1 MCLNWFSDLMQS
13 ESDGRQSSAIGS
25 GYEVVLALATLTLWP
40 ILDERAVGSPAQRAR
55 ALVFTPIIGF
65 FAGVLLGLF
74 DHALTGKVTVGTRSF
89 AIVTAASLA
98 MLFLQWRGIADL
110 FEALRAGARPA
121 STGLARIGPGGVTVA
136 MAGFALEVLLLTR
149 IKEPASRTAALVM
162 SSMLARWSI
171 VPVAYGLKAGER
183 WGLGLPFEGGIEFRE
198 FAISSVIALGLT
210 LALYADVGLVVTVV
224 VAVAILGLRFLLS
237 RRFGGVPGFALAG
250 ASAIIE
256 IAVIVTVATLST

>member
-1 MCLNWFSDLMQS
+1 L
-13 ESDGRQSSAIGS
+13 
-25 GYEVVLALATLTLWP
+25 LAVATLTLWP

-65 FAGVLLGLF
+65 FVGVLLGLF
-74 DHALTGKVTVGTRSF
+74 DHALTPKVTVGTRSL
-89 AIVTAASLA
+89 AVVMAPSLA

-121 STGLARIGPGGVTVA
+121 STGLARIGPGGVAVA
-136 MAGFALEVLLLTR
+136 GAAFAFEVLLLTR
-149 IKEPASRTAALVM
+149 IREPASRTAALVM

-171 VPVAYGLKAGER
+171 VPVAFGLKAGER

-224 VAVAILGLRFLLS
+224 VAVAIIGLRFLFS

-256 IAVIVTVATLST
+256 IAVIMTIATLST

>member
-1 MCLNWFSDLMQS
+1 MQS
-13 ESDGRQSSAIGS
+13 ESDGRGSSTIGS
-25 GYEVVLALATLTLWP
+25 GFEVLLALATLTLWP

-65 FAGVLLGLF
+65 FAGVVLGLI
-74 DHALTGKVTVGTRSF
+74 DHALRMRFTVGTRSW
-89 AIVTAASLA
+89 AVVIAAALA

-110 FEALRAGARPA
+110 FEALRAGVRPA
-121 STGLARIGPGGVTVA
+121 STGLARIGPGGVAVA
-136 MAGFALEVLLLTR
+136 MTAFALEVLMLSR
-149 IKEPASRTAALVM
+149 IREPASRTAALVM

-171 VPVAYGLKAGER
+171 VPVAYGLKARER

-224 VAVAILGLRFLLS
+224 VALVTLGLRFLFS

-256 IAVIVTVATLST
+256 LAVIMTVATLAT

>member
-1 MCLNWFSDLMQS
+1 MQS
-13 ESDGRQSSAIGS
+13 EPNGRRSSAIAP
-25 GYEVVLALATLTLWP
+25 GYEVLLALATLTLWP
-40 ILDERAVGSPAQRAR
+40 ILDERAVGSSTQRAR

-65 FAGVLLGLF
+65 FAGVVLGLF
-74 DHALTGKVTVGTRSF
+74 DHALTLKLTVGTRSL
-89 AIVTAASLA
+89 AVVIAASLA

-121 STGLARIGPGGVTVA
+121 STGLARIGPGGVAVA
-136 MAGFALEVLLLTR
+136 MAAFALEVLLLTR
-149 IKEPASRTAALVM
+149 IREPASRTAALVM
-162 SSMLARWSI
+162 SWMLARWSI
-171 VPVAYGLKAGER
+171 VPLAYGLKAGER

-224 VAVAILGLRFLLS
+224 VAVAILGLRFLFS

-250 ASAIIE
+250 ASGIIE
-256 IAVIVTVATLST
+256 IVIIMTIATLST

>member
-1 MCLNWFSDLMQS
+1 MQS
-13 ESDGRQSSAIGS
+13 EPNGRAPSAIGS
-25 GYEVVLALATLTLWP
+25 GYEVLLALATLTLWP
-40 ILDERAVGSPAQRAR
+40 ILDEREVGSPAQRAR

-74 DHALTGKVTVGTRSF
+74 DHALTLKVTVATRSL
-89 AIVTAASLA
+89 AVVMVPSLA
-98 MLFLQWRGIADL
+98 MLFLQWRGLADL

-121 STGLARIGPGGVTVA
+121 STGLARIGPGGVAVA
-136 MAGFALEVLLLTR
+136 GTAFALEVLLLTR
-149 IKEPASRTAALVM
+149 IREPVVRTAALVM

-171 VPVAYGLKAGER
+171 VPVAFGLKAGER

-224 VAVAILGLRFLLS
+224 VAVAIIGLRFLFS

-256 IAVIVTVATLST
+256 IAVIMTIAALST

>member
-1 MCLNWFSDLMQS
+1 MQS
-13 ESDGRQSSAIGS
+13 ETDGRRSSATGS
-25 GYEVVLALATLTLWP
+25 GYEALLALATLTLWP

-55 ALVFTPIIGF
+55 ALVFTPLIGF

-74 DHALTGKVTVGTRSF
+74 DHTLTLKVSVGTRSL
-89 AIVTAASLA
+89 AVVMAPSLA

-121 STGLARIGPGGVTVA
+121 STGLARIGPAGVAVA
-136 MAGFALEVLLLTR
+136 GAAFALEVLLLTR
-149 IKEPASRTAALVM
+149 IREPASRTAALVM

-171 VPVAYGLKAGER
+171 VPLAFGLKAGER

-198 FAISSVIALGLT
+198 FAVSSVIALGLT

-224 VAVAILGLRFLLS
+224 VAVAILGLRFLFS

-256 IAVIVTVATLST
+256 IAVIMTIATLST

>member
-1 MCLNWFSDLMQS
+1 MHS
-13 ESDGRQSSAIGS
+13 EPDGRGPSAIGS
-25 GYEVVLALATLTLWP
+25 GYEVLLALATLTLWP

-74 DHALTGKVTVGTRSF
+74 DHVLRLKVTVGTRSL
-89 AIVTAASLA
+89 AVVIVPSLA
-98 MLFLQWRGIADL
+98 MLFLQWRGVADL

-121 STGLARIGPGGVTVA
+121 STGLARIGPSGVAVA
-136 MAGFALEVLLLTR
+136 GAAFALEVILLTR
-149 IKEPASRTAALVM
+149 IREPVTRTAALVM

-171 VPVAYGLKAGER
+171 VPVAFGLKAGER

-224 VAVAILGLRFLLS
+224 VAVAILGLRFLFS
-237 RRFGGVPGFALAG
+237 RRFGGVSGFALAG

-256 IAVIVTVATLST
+256 IAVIMTVAMLST

>member
-1 MCLNWFSDLMQS
+1 MQS
-13 ESDGRQSSAIGS
+13 ESDGRWSSTIGS
-25 GYEVVLALATLTLWP
+25 GYEVLLALATLTLWP
-40 ILDERAVGSPAQRAR
+40 ILDERAIGSPAQRAR

-65 FAGVLLGLF
+65 FAGVVLGLF
-74 DHALTGKVTVGTRSF
+74 DHALTLKLTVGTRSL
-89 AIVTAASLA
+89 AVVIAASLA

-121 STGLARIGPGGVTVA
+121 STGLARIGPGGVAVA
-136 MAGFALEVLLLTR
+136 MAAFALEVLLLTR
-149 IKEPASRTAALVM
+149 IREPASRTAALVM
-162 SSMLARWSI
+162 SWMLARWSI
-171 VPVAYGLKAGER
+171 VPLAYGLKAGER

-224 VAVAILGLRFLLS
+224 VAVAILGLRFLFS

-250 ASAIIE
+250 ASGIIE
-256 IAVIVTVATLST
+256 IVIIMTIATLST

>member
-1 MCLNWFSDLMQS
+1 MHS
-13 ESDGRQSSAIGS
+13 EPDGRRPSAIGS
-25 GYEVVLALATLTLWP
+25 GYEVLLALATLTLWP
-40 ILDERAVGSPAQRAR
+40 ILDERAVGSSAQRAR

-65 FAGVLLGLF
+65 FAGVMLGLF
-74 DHALTGKVTVGTRSF
+74 DRALRLKLTVGARSWTV
-89 AIVTAASLA
+89 IIAASLA
-98 MLFLQWRGIADL
+98 MGFLQWRGIADL
-110 FEALRAGARPA
+110 FEALRAGTRPA
-121 STGLARIGPGGVTVA
+121 STGLARIGPRGVAAA
-136 MAGFALEVLLLTR
+136 MGAFALEVWLLTR
-149 IKEPASRTAALVM
+149 IREPASRTAALVM

-198 FAISSVIALGLT
+198 FAVSSVIALGLT

-224 VAVAILGLRFLLS
+224 IALAILGLRFVFS

-256 IAVIVTVATLST
+256 ITVIATIATLSP